1 MVGRMDGAVL
11 ATIWSLMLR
20 SLPPW
25 HQALE
30 FFKPIQDD
38 VHLAGASFY
47 CLDQKKAGA
56 EWRNMRDFSTATSEA
71 KEHIFFAAFGDH
83 YLDVLYQ
90 SVLALDQRLQFR
102 RTQVLL
108 EMGSQDS

>member
-1 MVGRMDGAVL
+1 MVGRIDGAVL
-11 ATIWSLMLR
+11 ATIWSLILW
-20 SLPPW
+20 SLPRW
-25 HQALE
+25 HQAFK
-30 FFKPIQDD
+30 FFEPVEDD
-38 VHLAGASFY
+38 VDLGCASFY
-47 CLDQKKAGA
+47 CLDHKKAGA
-56 EWRNMRDFSTATSEA
+56 EWRNMRDISTATSEA

-83 YLDVLYQ
+83 FLDVLHQ